1 MSSST
6 WASSPLHEYRPGWNP
21 DGFYNPNGGIF
32 IGDVPPQPL
41 QPEVWY
47 WDPQRGYVYGRKPLT
62 AGSTTTMI
70 STVKERIEFTESY
83 DTDSSSIAKVW
94 WNANTERLTVRFRHG
109 GLYSYDDVSNDIFQ
123 ELMDSE
129 SIGKHF
135 AKVFKGTGPAGQEV
149 WPGAKH
155 DENNVLFVQVE
166 KDAERLISFVI
177 HHEET
182 TKGQTTVQAKD
193 VAEAIAKFAESQGA
207 DHPLK
212 VTGVFIPVE

>member
-1 MSSST
+1 
-6 WASSPLHEYRPGWNP
+6 LHEYRPGWNP

-32 IGDVPPQPL
+32 IGDVPPQPFT
-41 QPEVWY
+41 PSPGWY
-47 WDPQRGYVYGRKPLT
+47 WDAVKGQYVYGTPARTTLT
-62 AGSTTTMI
+62 AGTVTSTIPGVT
-70 STVKERIEFTESY
+70 KERIEFTESY

-123 ELMDSE
+123 ELMDAE

-166 KDAERLISFVI
+166 KNAEKLISFVI